1 MTVMLQHLW
10 ITISAQHTSGV
21 GNDVTAIAAITSAP
35 PPTIL
40 SARERAGIFIDQKQ
54 QM

>member
-21 GNDVTAIAAITSAP
+21 GNDVTAIADITSSQ

-40 SARERAGIFIDQKQ
+40 SARDRSGIFIDQKQ